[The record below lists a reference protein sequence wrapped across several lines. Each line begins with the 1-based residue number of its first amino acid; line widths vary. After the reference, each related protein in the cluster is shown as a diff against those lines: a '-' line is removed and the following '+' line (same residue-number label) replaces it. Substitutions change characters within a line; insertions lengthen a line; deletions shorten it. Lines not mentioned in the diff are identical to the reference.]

1 MASSVTSVLWFWL
14 FCVLFALAL
23 NLGLSAVLQMHKAR
37 REAGE
42 RLILVYA
49 ASHREEDR
57 VRARSIQQEL
67 DDDDYLRIQGFP
79 VWFATQLRAFG
90 LWLLSCPLG
99 CLCGILACLND
110 CCRSACA
117 CARAVLHRRKQE
129 LKDEERPDPPS
140 PTAEPVVYVQ
150 PGQLLTMTIRGG
162 GRRQNHPGSEESGK
176 SDKQA

>member
-14 FCVLFALAL
+14 FFCVLFALAL
-23 NLGLSAVLQMHKAR
+23 NLGLSAVLHMHKAR

-57 VRARSIQQEL
+57 ARARCIRQEL

-79 VWFATQLRAFG
+79 VWFAAQLRAFG

-99 CLCGILACLND
+99 CLSDILACLND
-110 CCRSACA
+110 CCRLAY
-117 CARAVLHRRKQE
+117 AVLRRRKQE

-140 PTAEPVVYVQ
+140 PTAEPIVDVQ
-150 PGQLLTMTIRGG
+150 PGQLSTMTIWGG
-162 GRRQNHPGSEESGK
+162 GRRQNHPGSEEFGK